1 MSSLATMSLAQRDRL
16 AHVDLRLQFFGEIR
30 RGDLVARFEIQTAAA
45 TRDLAAYRELAPEN
59 MLLDGSTR
67 AYVRTDRFQPLFDQN
82 AARVLA
88 WLTDGV
94 GDAAPSR
101 SRALVSN
108 ASAVA
113 PQAIR
118 LDVLGTLTRSMH
130 HAGVV
135 RITYRSLT
143 SGLTTREIAPLAL
156 ANDGHRW
163 HIRAFDRRSQSF
175 RDFVIARIADV
186 ETSTSERT
194 DEEALDQDAQWQRLV
209 DLEFVPHPANVQHPD
224 TIEAEFGMVGG
235 VLTVR
240 TRAAIAGYLLR
251 RMSVDCSVDHRLR
264 GPEFHLWLRNRLM
277 LAGVENLA
285 LAPGYSAG

>member
-1 MSSLATMSLAQRDRL
+1 MSLAQRDRL

-30 RGDLVARFEIQTAAA
+30 RGDLVTRFEIQTAAA

-67 AYVRTDRFQPLFDQN
+67 AYVRTDRFQPLFDHS
-82 AARVLA
+82 APRVLA
-88 WLTDGV
+88 WLVEGV
-94 GDAAPSR
+94 GDAAPAR
-101 SRALVSN
+101 GRAPVPN

-118 LDVLGTLTRSMH
+118 LEVLGTLTRAIH
-130 HAGVV
+130 HARVV

-163 HIRAFDRRSQSF
+163 HIRAFDRRSASF

-186 ETSTSERT
+186 ETSSSERT
-194 DEEALDQDAQWQRLV
+194 DDEALDQDAQWQRLV

-224 TIEAEFGMVGG
+224 TIEAEFGMVVG

-240 TRAAIAGYLLR
+240 TRAAVAGYLLR
-251 RMSVDCSVDHRLR
+251 RMNVDCSVDHRLR

-285 LAPGYSAG
+285 LAPGYSAD

>member
-1 MSSLATMSLAQRDRL
+1 MTGLASMSLAQRDRL

-30 RGDLVARFEIQTAAA
+30 RGDLVNRFEIQTAAA

-67 AYVRTDRFQPLFDQN
+67 AYVRTDRFHPLFDHS
-82 AARVLA
+82 APRVLA
-88 WLTDGV
+88 WLVEGV
-94 GDAAPSR
+94 GDATPARRRAP
-101 SRALVSN
+101 VPN

-113 PQAIR
+113 SQAIR
-118 LDVLGTLTRSMH
+118 LDVLGTLTRGIH
-130 HAGVV
+130 HARIVG
-135 RITYRSLT
+135 ITYRSLT

-163 HIRAFDRRSQSF
+163 HIRAFDRRSDSF

-186 ETSTSERT
+186 ETSSSQRT
-194 DEEALDQDAQWQRLV
+194 HDEALDQDAQWQRLV

-224 TIEAEFGMVGG
+224 TIEAEFGMLSG
-235 VLTVR
+235 VLTIR
-240 TRAAIAGYLLR
+240 TRAAVAGYLLR
-251 RMSVDCSVDHRLR
+251 RMNVDCSVDHRLR
-264 GPEFHLWLRNRLM
+264 GPEFHLWLRNRPM

-285 LAPGYSAG
+285 LAPGYSAD